1 MSSLHF
7 ALSGEARIRLSD
19 RVADGTL
26 GHADPRG
33 LTGART
39 GSLPCPDPVPD
50 ARATASTTPADAEPI
65 RASSE
70 GLTREWT
77 GSFSVLDEALRQ
89 DQAELEREVLLWQRW
104 IRYGAAIAWTLAGLL
119 VRVEGSQDMR
129 GALLFAGLLTL
140 YASLT
145 AASAWYLGRARGQP
159 LAATW
164 PIATFALD
172 LVTLGIGSWL
182 ALPPSASILVLIV
195 GFLILQLGVFSF
207 GRAYGV
213 VAAVVTVVLYVL
225 HALVLPPLVPGPRSG
240 PFTVAAAALAFV
252 FVSTVLVVTYG
263 GFRAR
268 MIALRQFCKRVEVG
282 DLAVSYDTEGERRP
296 DDLTLLARSVDAMRQ
311 RLIELVGTDP
321 LTGCLN
327 RRALEM
333 RLRREWRAAKRRGSP
348 LAVLAVDLDN
358 FKPINDTY
366 GHPAGDTVL
375 RELSDVMRVTVRDT
389 DVIARVGGDEFV
401 LLLPDTGWQ
410 GAITLAERLRRHVDE
425 ETFAG
430 ELEIPLTISIGIAL
444 ARGTDD
450 VRASDLLEEADRSL
464 YRAKSGGR
472 NRIGA

>member
-1 MSSLHF
+1 M
-7 ALSGEARIRLSD
+7 
-19 RVADGTL
+19 
-26 GHADPRG
+26 
-33 LTGART
+33 
-39 GSLPCPDPVPD
+39 PD
-50 ARATASTTPADAEPI
+50 ARVTTPAHVSAEPL
-65 RASSE
+65 RASAE
-70 GLTREWT
+70 NLTREWT
-77 GSFSVLDEALRQ
+77 GNFSVLEEALRQ

-104 IRYGAAIAWTLAGLL
+104 IRYGAAVAWTVAGLL
-119 VRVEGSQDMR
+119 VRLEGTNETQ
-129 GALLFAGLLTL
+129 GALMFAGLLAM
-140 YASLT
+140 YAALNG
-145 AASAWYLGRARGQP
+145 AAAWYLGRARGQP
-159 LAATW
+159 LNATW
-164 PIATFALD
+164 PAAIFALD
-172 LVTLGIGSWL
+172 LITLGVGSWL

-225 HALVLPPLVPGPRSG
+225 HALVLPPVVPGPRSG
-240 PFTVAAAALAFV
+240 PLTVGAAALAFA
-252 FVSTVLVVTYG
+252 FVSGVLVVTYG
-263 GFRAR
+263 GFRSR
-268 MIALRQFCKRVEVG
+268 MIALRHFCKRVEVG
-282 DLAVSYDTEGERRP
+282 DLATSYDTVHERRP

-366 GHPAGDTVL
+366 GHPAGDAVL
-375 RELSDVMRVTVRDT
+375 RELSDVMRQTLRET

-430 ELEIPLTISIGIAL
+430 EQEIPLTVSIGIAL

-450 VRASDLLEEADRSL
+450 VKASDLLEEADRSL
-464 YRAKSGGR
+464 YRAKTGGR

>member
-1 MSSLHF
+1 M
-7 ALSGEARIRLSD
+7 ARSPPP
-19 RVADGTL
+19 A
-26 GHADPRG
+26 
-33 LTGART
+33 
-39 GSLPCPDPVPD
+39 SVPD
-50 ARATASTTPADAEPI
+50 ARVTATTTTPVDAF
-65 RASSE
+65 RGSTD
-70 GLTREWT
+70 GVTREWT
-77 GSFSVLDEALRQ
+77 GNFTILDEALRQ

-104 IRYGAAIAWTLAGLL
+104 IRYGAAIAWTVAGLL
-119 VRVEGSQDMR
+119 VRLERSPEMQ
-129 GALLFAGLLTL
+129 GAILFAVLLTV
-140 YASLT
+140 YAALNG
-145 AASAWYLGRARGQP
+145 AAAWHLGRARGQP
-159 LAATW
+159 LASVW
-164 PIATFALD
+164 PAAIFGLD
-172 LVTLGIGSWL
+172 LVTLGLGAWL

-240 PFTVAAAALAFV
+240 PFTVAAAAMSFAFV
-252 FVSTVLVVTYG
+252 SAVLVVTYG
-263 GFRAR
+263 GFRSR

-282 DLAVSYDTEGERRP
+282 DLSTSYDTEGERRP

-358 FKPINDTY
+358 FKPINDTW

-375 RELSDVMRVTVRDT
+375 KELADVMRQTVRDT

-410 GAITLAERLRRHVDE
+410 GAITLAERLRRGVDE

-430 ELEIPLTISIGIAL
+430 TLEIPLTVSIGIAL

-450 VRASDLLEEADRSL
+450 VRANDLLEEADRSL

>member
-1 MSSLHF
+1 M
-7 ALSGEARIRLSD
+7 
-19 RVADGTL
+19 
-26 GHADPRG
+26 
-33 LTGART
+33 
-39 GSLPCPDPVPD
+39 PD
-50 ARATASTTPADAEPI
+50 ARVTAATSSAADPLRSSAEN
-65 RASSE
+65 A
-70 GLTREWT
+70 TREWT

-104 IRYGAAIAWTLAGLL
+104 IRYGAAIAWTAAGLL
-119 VRVEGSQDMR
+119 VRLERTPDMR
-129 GALLFAGLLTL
+129 GAMTFAALMAV
-140 YASLT
+140 YASLHGLG
-145 AASAWYLGRARGQP
+145 AWYLGKERGQP
-159 LAATW
+159 LAAAW
-164 PIATFALD
+164 PMATFALD
-172 LVTLGIGSWL
+172 LVTLGVGSWL
-182 ALPPSASILVLIV
+182 ALPPSASILILIV

-225 HALVLPPLVPGPRSG
+225 HALVLPPVVPGPRSG
-240 PFTVAAAALAFV
+240 PLTVAAAAMAFAFV
-252 FVSTVLVVTYG
+252 SGVLVVTYG
-263 GFRAR
+263 GFRSR

-282 DLAVSYDTEGERRP
+282 DLATSYDTVHERRP

-366 GHPAGDTVL
+366 GHPAGDAVL
-375 RELSDVMRVTVRDT
+375 RELADVMRATVRDT

-430 ELEIPLTISIGIAL
+430 AQEIPLTVSIGIAL

-464 YRAKSGGR
+464 YRAKTGGR